1 MDLVMSFVRAGLT
14 LGAMAAIIIAIA
26 VLFTVVFTLAT
37 GMDKRV
43 NQ

>member
-1 MDLVMSFVRAGLT
+1 MDLILGFLRAGLT
-14 LGAMAAIIIAIA
+14 LGAMAIIIIAIA

-37 GMDKRV
+37 GLDKRV